1 MVGHALRAFCAALL
15 AVPAVACSAAAQDEL
30 FTKLLVDR
38 DGVVTVTDR
47 ELAAAGARFADGE
60 IARLRLTLRGADVP
74 ALLRRLPA
82 GSADGR
88 FDLTFVGERPHGE
101 KTWDDPFVRDNVY
114 LLRVSGPGEEPR
126 RLERIRAPRPA
137 PGTPLDASPSTVH
150 LEDNRKLIRFTSPKV
165 PDEVWFWAEVKATD
179 KAATSVP
186 VPLEAVARDGT
197 ARLRVRMV
205 GYSHLPESPD
215 HTVDVTWN
223 GEPLGQAE
231 WDGETGHVFEADLP
245 AVKVREGENALGLR
259 ALGARTKGIDLVLL
273 DWVEVTYPRKHVVA
287 PGGQTPLTLADGA
300 LARFG
305 TPSDLLV
312 FDVERARAYEVPS
325 RGGTALF
332 AAPASGSPKPAAGMR
347 PYLAVAKGGARA
359 PRAVAVSRPADLTAE
374 GLGARYLVVTHP
386 RLRAE
391 AERIA
396 RVRAEQGLP
405 SLVVDVEDLYDRF
418 NHGFLHPS
426 AIRDFLAVAA
436 RTWKPAP
443 RYVLLMGDASWD
455 YKNATVSDSDYADWH
470 WSPQWPRVMP
480 KNTSNVYGK
489 KDLPNDRQLVPTWQY
504 QSPWGHSASD
514 NYFAAF
520 AGPDKP
526 PDLAVGRIPAA
537 TPEEARA
544 AVDKILLYER
554 LSPGELRSALFI
566 TNEELA
572 FQRATDSLVSEAER
586 QGYEV
591 RRVYPLP
598 DAPANAESTQAL
610 VDAFDAGQAFVL
622 FNGHGGRYIW
632 RTAATDLKKNADL
645 FTLADL
651 DRLAETKGL
660 PVVVSLTCY
669 SAPFDHPIA
678 DSIGEKLL
686 RVDGKGA
693 IAVVASS
700 WRNSPPLELGR
711 KLLQL
716 LGGPGH
722 ERIGDAFVDAKKAAG
737 DVMTISTYNLLGDP
751 ATLYRGPVPGLAKAA
766 APGPTSPEPNEDG
779 EPNARPDPSR

>member
-1 MVGHALRAFCAALL
+1 MRSLARALCAALL
-15 AVPAVACSAAAQDEL
+15 ALPAAACSAAAEEEL
-30 FTKLLVDR
+30 FTKLLVDH

-47 ELAAAGARFADGE
+47 DLSAAGARFADGDLP
-60 IARLRLTLRGADVP
+60 RLRLTLRGSEVP

-101 KTWDDPFVRDNVY
+101 KTWDDPYVRDNVY
-114 LLRVSGPGEEPR
+114 LLRVARPGEQPR
-126 RLERIRAPRPA
+126 RLERLRAPRPGR
-137 PGTPLDASPSTVH
+137 GTPLDASPSTVH
-150 LEDNRKLIRFTSPKV
+150 LEDNRKLIRFTSAKV

-186 VPLEAVARDGT
+186 IPLEAVAREGVV
-197 ARLRVRMV
+197 RLRVRMV

-223 GEPLGQAE
+223 GEPIGKAE
-231 WDGETGHVFEADLP
+231 WDGETGHVFEAELP
-245 AVKVREGENALGLR
+245 AEKVREGANALGVR

-273 DWVEVTYPRKHVVA
+273 DWVEVTYPRKHVIA
-287 PGGQTPLTLADGA
+287 PGAQAPLSLADGA
-300 LARFG
+300 VARVG
-305 TPSDLLV
+305 APSDLLV

-332 AAPASGSPKPAAGMR
+332 AAPASGPSKPAGAAR
-347 PYLAVAKGGARA
+347 PYLAVAKGGARP
-359 PRAVAVSRPADLTAE
+359 PRSVAVSRPADLTAT
-374 GLGARYLVVTHP
+374 GLGARHVVVTHP

-391 AERIA
+391 ADRLARI
-396 RVRAEQGLP
+396 RSEQGLP
-405 SLVVDVEDLYDRF
+405 SVVVDVEDLYDRF
-418 NHGFLHPS
+418 NHGFVHPS
-426 AIRDFLAVAA
+426 AIRDFLFHAA
-436 RTWKPAP
+436 RTWDPAP

-520 AGPDKP
+520 AGPDKA

-544 AVDKILLYER
+544 AIEKILEYER
-554 LSPGELRSALFI
+554 LAPGELRSALFI
-566 TNEELA
+566 TNEELT
-572 FQRATDSLVSEAER
+572 FQKATDSIVSEAER
-586 QGYEV
+586 EGYEV
-591 RRVYPLP
+591 RRVYPPP

-645 FTLADL
+645 FTLDDL
-651 DRLAETKGL
+651 DRLKETKGL

-686 RVDGKGA
+686 RLQGKGA
-693 IAVVASS
+693 IAVIASS

-716 LGGPGH
+716 LGRPGH

-737 DVMTISTYNLLGDP
+737 DVMTLSTYNLLGDP
-751 ATLYRGPVPGLAKAA
+751 ATLYRGPLPGTAKAS
-766 APGPTSPEPNEDG
+766 APAPTNRNPNEEG
-779 EPNARPDPSR
+779 VPNARPDPSR